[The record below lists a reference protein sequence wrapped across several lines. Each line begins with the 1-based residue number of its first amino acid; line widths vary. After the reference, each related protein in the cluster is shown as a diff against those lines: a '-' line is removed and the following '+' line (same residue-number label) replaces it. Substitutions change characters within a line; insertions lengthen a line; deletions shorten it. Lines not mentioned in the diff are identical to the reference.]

1 MLLSSFQTQNLGLTL
16 ELQIERGWVD
26 PMSDGYPDWQSSS
39 TNRIKSKEDLV
50 TIVIDSQRG
59 IYSPNKFY

>member
-26 PMSDGYPDWQSSS
+26 PMSDGYPVWQSSS
-39 TNRIKSKEDLV
+39 TNRTKSKEDLV